1 MIEVIFLCFFCFV
14 VFSIDIGK
22 MISNATS
29 SVNKMRDDLR
39 KISNDVSLQPNICIW
54 LYKQHYSSYGLC
66 SIGSNFVFILRKTK
80 TGLEKKMKK
89 IKWCTKVFV

>member
-1 MIEVIFLCFFCFV
+1 
-14 VFSIDIGK
+14 

-66 SIGSNFVFILRKTK
+66 SIGTTFVFILRKTK
-80 TGLEKKMKK
+80 TGVGEKIEKNKM
-89 IKWCTKVFV
+89 VH